1 MQGQNRLFYG
11 WFMVA
16 GAFFVM
22 SVAYAIWYAFPI
34 FYIPI
39 LDEFKWSRAET
50 ASIISVGFIIYGVGS
65 LIGGILLDKFGPRVL
80 FTAATIILTI
90 GLVGCSRATTLWHL
104 YFWWGGFVA
113 FGVSTVG
120 FIPCNTLVTRWFI
133 RKRGAA
139 LGIAQA
145 GGRESFM
152 TTPLVQI
159 LIMTIGWR
167 STLLV
172 LAGVGFIVIIGIAQ
186 FLRNSPEDL
195 GLFPDGDSPIEGDD
209 EKTKLKQD
217 HLILDKEW
225 AAIDW
230 TLSRGLRHYRLWAL
244 VGSSFALGF
253 AVSIALT
260 HQIAY
265 MVDIGFSALIA
276 SFLLVIFGI
285 VSVAG
290 RFMGFLSDRYG
301 REPIYFVGC
310 CGMAIG
316 LMLLALASRSPS
328 IWILSIYITLFGFF
342 SGLNGPTFMSGAA
355 DVFQGKN
362 LGGILGF
369 TNIGYGIGN
378 ALGAWFGGYAFD
390 ELGGYGIAFI
400 IAIIGTGI
408 APILFR
414 IVSPGKIRLVSKKAN
429 VLKSKKVYSK

>member
-1 MQGQNRLFYG
+1 MDR
-11 WFMVA
+11 
-16 GAFFVM
+16 
-22 SVAYAIWYAFPI
+22 
-34 FYIPI
+34 
-39 LDEFKWSRAET
+39 
-50 ASIISVGFIIYGVGS
+50 
-65 LIGGILLDKFGPRVL
+65 FGPRML
-80 FTAATIILTI
+80 FTVATIILAI
-90 GLVGCSRATTLWHL
+90 GLIGCSRATTIWHL

-139 LGIAQA
+139 LGIALA
-145 GGRESFM
+145 GGRESFI
-152 TTPLVQI
+152 TTPLIQI

-167 STLLV
+167 SALLV
-172 LAGVGFIVIIGIAQ
+172 LAGVGLVAITGIAQ
-186 FLRNSPEDL
+186 FLRRSPEDM
-195 GLFPDGDSPIEGDD
+195 GLLPDGDPPVQGDD
-209 EKTKLKQD
+209 EKAKVEKD

-225 AAIDW
+225 AAIEW
-230 TLSRGLRHYRLWAL
+230 SLSRGLRHYRLWAL
-244 VGSSFALGF
+244 VGSSLSLGF

-265 MVDIGFSALIA
+265 MVDIGFSALTA

-301 REPIYFVGC
+301 REPIYFLGC

-316 LMLLALASRSPS
+316 LILLTFASGHPH
-328 IWILSIYITLFGFF
+328 IWILSVYITLFGFF

-362 LGGILGF
+362 LGGILGC

-400 IAIIGTGI
+400 TAIAGTGI

-414 IVSPGKIRLVSKKAN
+414 VVSPGKIRLVAKKSN
-429 VLKSKKVYSK
+429 ILNSRKVHSE